1 MGLWGVEIA
10 LGSPAGTLPGIGQ
23 IGICCHLASPPEAD
37 VASCCATVHPHLQP
51 LLEQL
56 RDEFERLYPGIDFPA
71 IPPKGTL
78 DLDQLRQAAYF
89 FS

>member
-1 MGLWGVEIA
+1 M
-10 LGSPAGTLPGIGQ
+10 SRRPA
-23 IGICCHLASPPEAD
+23 ASPPSRVSPA
-37 VASCCATVHPHLQP
+37 LQP

-56 RDEFERLYPGIDFPA
+56 LEEFKRLYPTVDFPP